1 MIGRYETITLD
12 PVTWFSEEV
21 AGVAVANSE
30 EKTPPNG
37 NMAVTIFI
45 FCLFLA
51 ACLFVCLS
59 TFHLSVG
66 MSVCLYLCLSVC
78 LSIYLSIHLSVCV
91 CMNVSPKIYIE
102 IYIYINN
109 TIINSKLKYFE
120 HVIKRWLLSAVSSL
134 HILLF

>member
-37 NMAVTIFI
+37 NMAVTNYILS
-45 FCLFLA
+45 LFLA
-51 ACLFVCLS
+51 GCLFVCLS

-78 LSIYLSIHLSVCV
+78 LSVYLSVCM
-91 CMNVSPKIYIE
+91 CMHECVSQNI
-102 IYIYINN
+102 
-109 TIINSKLKYFE
+109 
-120 HVIKRWLLSAVSSL
+120 H
-134 HILLF
+134 